1 MPLVSIIMPTVSQ
14 IQQKYFN
21 DNRVTIKFDGVE
33 ISALGYEKAMKIL
46 KEMLEQKNNIQNENT
61 K

>member
-21 DNRVTIKFDGVE
+21 DNRVTVNFDGVE

>member
-21 DNRVTIKFDGVE
+21 DNRVTVKFDRVE

>member
-1 MPLVSIIMPTVSQ
+1 MPLVSISMPTVSQ

-21 DNRVTIKFDGVE
+21 DNRVTVNFDGVE

>member
-1 MPLVSIIMPTVSQ
+1 MPTVSQ

-21 DNRVTIKFDGVE
+21 DNRVTVKFDRVG

>member
-21 DNRVTIKFDGVE
+21 DNRVTVKFDGVE

>member
-1 MPLVSIIMPTVSQ
+1 MPTVSQ

-21 DNRVTIKFDGVE
+21 DNRVTVKFDGVE